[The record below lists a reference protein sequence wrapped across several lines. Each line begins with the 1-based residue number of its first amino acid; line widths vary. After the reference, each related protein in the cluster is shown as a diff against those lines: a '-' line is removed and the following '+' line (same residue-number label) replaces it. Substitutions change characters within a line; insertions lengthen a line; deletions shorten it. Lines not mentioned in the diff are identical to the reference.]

1 MTAQLQDICVFRGER
16 FVLHHARGRSLFV
29 PELHGLRP
37 KSPGSF
43 CWSGWTASYAVTE
56 RLLLT
61 GARVWSSKI
70 PVIYGVEPEV
80 HQTKAPNGAGKPCLI
95 YTFPE
100 IPLAFTGTLELVKVL
115 QSGDR
120 YARLVPTY
128 RLHLAEGVLG
138 DVESLETEKP
148 SAQGA

>member
-37 KSPGSF
+37 KSPGSL
-43 CWSGWTASYAVTE
+43 CWSGWTASYAVTD

-70 PVIYGVEPEV
+70 PVIYGVEPKV
-80 HQTKAPNGAGKPCLI
+80 HQPKPPHGAGKPCLI
-95 YTFPE
+95 YAFPE
-100 IPLAFTGTLELVKVL
+100 IPLAFTGTLELVQAP

-120 YARLVPTY
+120 HARLVLAY
-128 RLHLAEGVLG
+128 LLHFTEGVLG
-138 DVESLETEKP
+138 DVSTPETEKP
-148 SAQGA
+148 SAQGV

>member
-1 MTAQLQDICVFRGER
+1 MTAQIQDICVFRGAR
-16 FVLHHARGRSLFV
+16 FVLHHARGKYLFV

-43 CWSGWTASYAVTE
+43 SWRGWAADYAVTE

-70 PVIYGVEPEV
+70 PVIYGVEPKV
-80 HQTKAPNGAGKPCLI
+80 HQTKAERGVGKPCLI

-100 IPLAFTGTLELVKVL
+100 IPLAFTGTLELVEMP
-115 QSGDR
+115 QSGDQHEKLIPA
-120 YARLVPTY
+120 YL
-128 RLHLAEGVLG
+128 LHFNEGILG
-138 DVESLETEKP
+138 DVELLEIEKP